1 MSDPSNATP
10 DPDVEL
16 IRNVLGALIHRG
28 TGQWPMRAQA
38 AVVALDRIVHS
49 RRNAIATA
57 HRIRNRREDDALR
70 SWEAARLEP
79 PD

>member
-1 MSDPSNATP
+1 MNHQVNGAS
-10 DPDVEL
+10 DPDVDL
-16 IRNVLGALIHRG
+16 IRNVLGVLIHRG
-28 TGQWPMRAQA
+28 TGQWPERAQA
-38 AVVALDRIVHS
+38 AVMALDRIVRS

-79 PD
+79 LD

>member
-38 AVVALDRIVHS
+38 AVVALDRIVRS
-49 RRNAIATA
+49 RRNAIGTA
-57 HRIRNRREDDALR
+57 NRLRKKRDDDQLVA
-70 SWEAARLEP
+70 WETKRLEP

>member
-1 MSDPSNATP
+1 MSHSSNAP

-16 IRNVLGALIHRG
+16 VRSVLGALIHRG

-38 AVVALDRIVHS
+38 AVGALDRIVRS

-57 HRIRNRREDDALR
+57 HRIRNRREDDVLR
-70 SWEAARLEP
+70 SWETARLEP